1 MTPKRTRKPKLSIYV
16 SGVQKDAEGRWR
28 FEVDPPEYMGWAHRA
43 NGYSRQSSAEAN
55 RNNLVSGLRDS
66 HPDAEIIVEDF
77 A

>member
-1 MTPKRTRKPKLSIYV
+1 MNVT
-16 SGVQKDAEGRWR
+16 DALPDAILLRLAQVFRE
-28 FEVDPPEYMGWAHRA
+28 ELA